1 MFFCMFK
8 LVNFFTINLYG
19 YFGLSIEGRGL
30 FKKVPRFVVPSD
42 SEAST
47 PHFLLPRVA
56 RYPQGKRGIP
66 LACARGD
73 SGRVYKKNIFETAS
87 EKGEGVLD
95 NYGFMDNNI

>member
-1 MFFCMFK
+1 MI
-8 LVNFFTINLYG
+8 NFFTINLHE
-19 YFGLSIEGRGL
+19 YFYLSREGRGL
-30 FKKVPRFVVPSD
+30 FKKVPRFVVPSE

-73 SGRVYKKNIFETAS
+73 SGRVYKKTFLKQPQRRERGFLTIMGLWIIIFR
-87 EKGEGVLD
+87 
-95 NYGFMDNNI
+95 